1 MRVLCINT
9 ADVKGGAAIVAN
21 RLRYTLEKEHAVQCL
36 SLVGKKTQDNDMV
49 LQTRGP
55 LGEWIEK
62 NIDRTTRLLGL
73 QYQFFP
79 FSSAAI
85 IATIKHFKP
94 DVIHIHNTHGG
105 YFQTDLLEK
114 ISTYGPIVWTLHD
127 MWSFSGNAA
136 HTFDDHSWRT
146 LQNSNHLTKIYPSI
160 GINTGAWLL
169 KQKKSTYKKSN
180 ITLVTPSRWLE
191 KIAKESPVFEDKEV
205 LHIKNGI
212 DLNAFRPRSK
222 AALRK
227 SLDLPVDEPVIMFSA
242 EFMKN
247 NPWKGGV
254 DLLTILSLVNE
265 NTQTKIHMVVTGE
278 GEINW
283 ENSFSNLV
291 IHKTGYMASEELMA
305 QYLSACDVFL
315 YPTRADNLP
324 NSLIEAIGC
333 GTPCVTFD
341 VGGCSEIIVDNVN
354 GRVITNN
361 NYHAAAQAVLDLLL
375 NPEKLQGFSVNARSY
390 AEENFSLH
398 SMGQSYHALFSS
410 LAIKLT

>member
-36 SLVGKKTQDNDMV
+36 SLAGKKTQDNDLV

-55 LGEWIEK
+55 FGEWIEK
-62 NIDRTTRLLGL
+62 IIDRATRLLGL

-79 FSSAAI
+79 FSSSTI
-85 IATIKHFKP
+85 LATIKNFKP
-94 DVIHIHNTHGG
+94 DVIHLHNTHGG

-114 ISTYGPIVWTLHD
+114 ISTYAPVVWTLHD

-136 HTFDDHSWRT
+136 HTFNDLSWRT

-160 GINTGAWLL
+160 EINTGAWLL
-169 KQKKSTYKKSN
+169 KQKKSIYKKSN

-205 LHIKNGI
+205 LHINNGI
-212 DLNAFRPRSK
+212 DLNVFRPIPK

-227 SLDLPVDEPVIMFSA
+227 SLGLPVDEPVIMFSA

-254 DLLTILSLVNE
+254 DLFTILSLVNE

-291 IHKTGYMASEELMA
+291 IHKKGYIGSEELMA
-305 QYLSACDVFL
+305 HYLSACDIFL

-341 VGGCSEIIVDNVN
+341 VGGCPEIIVDNVN
-354 GRVITNN
+354 GRVISKN
-361 NYHAAAQAVLDLLL
+361 NYSAAAQAVLDLLL
-375 NPEKLQGFSVNARSY
+375 DPEKLQKFSINARSY

-398 SMGQSYHALFSS
+398 AMGQSYHTLFSS